1 MVTSPKILESP
12 AVTWIS
18 RLKVYSHHVLGT
30 LSSVYSHKVRAA
42 HSQSVVNIRFAVL
55 AHSWGPSPDRM
66 SNVGETVND
75 RAWLSERK
83 LPTP

>member
-55 AHSWGPSPDRM
+55 GPI
-66 SNVGETVND
+66 
-75 RAWLSERK
+75 A
-83 LPTP
+83 